1 MNLLAFARMV
11 VAAQQNVVKYEPRAT
26 ICPVC
31 RELGL
36 PPAPC
41 TVYCTVKE
49 VRHLTCSQCLS
60 TFRAIGDEPEP
71 KPASSLPALELG
83 KIPAKRDKKK
93 SIKHNITVRSR
104 KMKSRSEIES
114 ELVLFRAARDAILGG
129 SQSYSINGRM
139 ITRADLKTIM
149 DEIKSLEVAL
159 DRASRRF
166 VKSPVFGA

>member
-71 KPASSLPALELG
+71 KPASSLPAAEPV
-83 KIPAKRDKKK
+83 KIPTSVDKPKK
-93 SIKHNITVRSR
+93 TKHNKSVESKESNNEKPKRNRSR
-104 KMKSRSEIES
+104 
-114 ELVLFRAARDAILGG
+114 
-129 SQSYSINGRM
+129 
-139 ITRADLKTIM
+139 TRNIP
-149 DEIKSLEVAL
+149 S
-159 DRASRRF
+159 
-166 VKSPVFGA
+166 GA